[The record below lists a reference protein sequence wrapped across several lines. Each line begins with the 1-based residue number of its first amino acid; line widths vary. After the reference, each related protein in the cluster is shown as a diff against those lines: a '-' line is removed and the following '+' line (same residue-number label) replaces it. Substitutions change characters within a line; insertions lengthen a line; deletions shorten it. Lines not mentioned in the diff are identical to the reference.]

1 MNCHITLFLFLFF
14 KRSTI
19 FTVHINYLRFGC
31 HWENNVLT
39 LVKELLTD
47 GQVQIF
53 RLYTIS
59 LHNKLANLV
68 TLYEFYDLF
77 QLFHLYWYVPHNIH
91 YALNTRFS
99 LRNV

>member
-1 MNCHITLFLFLFF
+1 MTTTAEMKCHITLFLSLFF

-53 RLYTIS
+53 
-59 LHNKLANLV
+59 NKV
-68 TLYEFYDLF
+68 VHHFPSQQTC
-77 QLFHLYWYVPHNIH
+77 
-91 YALNTRFS
+91 
-99 LRNV
+99 